1 MYVCSSIYAVCI
13 IFIFQRLSSL
23 TQQGSFWLRPLRITA
38 GVALLALGLRP
49 CGVGGSHQLIG
60 PKLWAQRRQGPSWW
74 YSFLGSEDGGRN
86 SYDLWWTC
94 VYFVIIKKKLVLCW
108 FQQDVCCSA
117 QCFICAFHSFLR
129 YNDLFG
135 RGRLLWSSSWA
146 SSKEKPSDAEGF
158 WGLLLDQSMSCL
170 SNVHVSFQGCSVGW
184 KGLGWQ
190 VWLKTFVP
198 CPWQMSGE
206 LCTIL
211 PQTQTQGWRFA
222 AILPVSPLAHIST
235 FEVCEFETYTE
246 GGKH

>member
-94 VYFVIIKKKLVLCW
+94 VYFVIIKKKACPVLVSTRCLLFSSVFHLCFSQLFALQW
-108 FQQDVCCSA
+108 SFWTRP
-117 QCFICAFHSFLR
+117 AFMELIMGFKQR
-129 YNDLFG
+129 ETIG
-135 RGRLLWSSSWA
+135 CRRLLRSATGS
-146 SSKEKPSDAEGF
+146 
-158 WGLLLDQSMSCL
+158 
-170 SNVHVSFQGCSVGW
+170 VHVMPFQR
-184 KGLGWQ
+184 
-190 VWLKTFVP
+190 P
-198 CPWQMSGE
+198 CQFSG
-206 LCTIL
+206 
-211 PQTQTQGWRFA
+211 
-222 AILPVSPLAHIST
+222 V
-235 FEVCEFETYTE
+235 
-246 GGKH
+246 

>member
-1 MYVCSSIYAVCI
+1 MELVEATSWLVQNSGHSDARGLPGGIPFLEVKTEAEILMTCDELVCI
-13 IFIFQRLSSL
+13 LLSL
-23 TQQGSFWLRPLRITA
+23 
-38 GVALLALGLRP
+38 
-49 CGVGGSHQLIG
+49 
-60 PKLWAQRRQGPSWW
+60 
-74 YSFLGSEDGGRN
+74 
-86 SYDLWWTC
+86 
-94 VYFVIIKKKLVLCW
+94 KKKLVLCW